1 MFMLIDQYDP
11 YITLAS
17 EIVLHNF
24 KRYISAAKRYSK
36 YHKETDLYEMEELK
50 RWFYSDK
57 FPLYCTIHPDQ
68 IMKAIQKEL
77 SKNWNTDSKRK
88 KDNRIK

>member
-1 MFMLIDQYDP
+1 MFMLIDQNDP
-11 YITLAS
+11 YIALAS

-24 KRYISAAKRYSK
+24 KRYISAAKRYRK
-36 YHKETDLYEMEELK
+36 YNKATDLYEMEELK

-57 FPLYCTIHPDQ
+57 FPLYCKIHPDQ

-77 SKNWNTDSKRK
+77 TKDGNTNSKRK
-88 KDNRIK
+88 KDH

>member
-1 MFMLIDQYDP
+1 MYMPIDKYDP
-11 YITLAS
+11 YVELAS

-24 KRYISAAKRYSK
+24 KSYISAAKRYRK
-36 YHKETDLYEMEELK
+36 YNKASDLYEMEELK

-57 FPLYCTIHPDQ
+57 FPLYCKIQPDQ

-77 SKNWNTDSKRK
+77 SKNGNTDSKRK
-88 KDNRIK
+88 KDH

>member
-1 MFMLIDQYDP
+1 MSIDKYDP
-11 YITLAS
+11 YIELAS

-24 KRYISAAKRYSK
+24 KRYISAATRFKK
-36 YHKETDLYEMEELK
+36 YQKESDLYEMMEIK

-57 FPLYCTIHPDQ
+57 FPLYCKIHPDQ

-77 SKNWNTDSKRK
+77 KND
-88 KDNRIK
+88 I